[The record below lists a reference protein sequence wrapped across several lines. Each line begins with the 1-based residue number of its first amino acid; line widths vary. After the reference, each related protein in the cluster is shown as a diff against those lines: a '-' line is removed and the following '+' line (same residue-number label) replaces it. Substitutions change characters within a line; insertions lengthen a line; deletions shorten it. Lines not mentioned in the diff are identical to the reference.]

1 MPYIEAKA
9 GRGAMVIYREIP
21 MRHHVMPWIDLLP
34 NVNPS
39 FVTQRNLVAIKI
51 ALADDYMRRAERL
64 RQEAYFDSM
73 RLECRA
79 MAACG
84 LEAVERAKRMA
95 E

>member
-1 MPYIEAKA
+1 
-9 GRGAMVIYREIP
+9 
-21 MRHHVMPWIDLLP
+21 MRNQVMPWIDLLP

-39 FVTQRNLVAIKI
+39 LMAQRDVVATKM

-64 RQEAYFDSM
+64 RREAYFDSM

-84 LEAVERAKRMA
+84 LDAVERAKRVA
-95 E
+95 G

>member
-1 MPYIEAKA
+1 
-9 GRGAMVIYREIP
+9 
-21 MRHHVMPWIDLLP
+21 MRHQVMPWIDLLP

-39 FVTQRNLVAIKI
+39 IMAQRDVVATKI
-51 ALADDYMRRAERL
+51 ALADDYMRRAARL

-84 LEAVERAKRMA
+84 LETVERAKRMA